1 VSRPALFFAAWV
13 TVMLS
18 ATVTVTVTQP
28 AAAQVEVVTF
38 ATAAQESL
46 YRDLL
51 DELRCLV
58 CANQSLADS
67 NAELAGDLRA
77 RVFEMVAAGESRAAI
92 VDYLRARY
100 GDYVLYRPRLAPATW
115 FLWFAP
121 VVVVAAGVAF
131 VFVLSRRRGRQDE
144 PLTAAQAERARR
156 LLGGDGGDS

>member
-13 TVMLS
+13 TLMLS

-28 AAAQVEVVTF
+28 AVAQVEVVTF
-38 ATAAQESL
+38 ATAQQESL

-121 VVVVAAGVAF
+121 VLVVAAGVAF

-144 PLTAAQAERARR
+144 PLTAAQAARARR
-156 LLGGDGGDS
+156 LLAGDGGDS